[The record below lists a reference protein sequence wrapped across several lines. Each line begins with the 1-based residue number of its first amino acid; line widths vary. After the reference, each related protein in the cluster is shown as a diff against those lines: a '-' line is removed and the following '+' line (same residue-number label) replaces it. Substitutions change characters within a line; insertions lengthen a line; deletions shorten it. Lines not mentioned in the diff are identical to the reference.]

1 MNGWN
6 SFKFELISVRKKWF
20 QLKENLSRNKLKPDI
35 NGTEWLLKQICGVN
49 NIDEYPIITSIV
61 KTAFITLAS
70 SAWPERGGSS
80 IKRTEANKSSTL
92 KSDAHNALIMI
103 SINGP
108 KCGTLEALYLI
119 KQASV
124 SFGEHKKLYKKA
136 PAVKQK
142 EAFTQTLV
150 SRTQTEI
157 LHVEPESQIDRDE
170 RLDAITTSN

>member
-35 NGTEWLLKQICGVN
+35 NGTEWLLKQICGVS

-61 KTAFITLAS
+61 KTAFITLVS

-92 KSDAHNALIMI
+92 KSDFHNALIMI

-108 KCGTLEALYLI
+108 KCGTPEALYLI
-119 KQASV
+119 K
-124 SFGEHKKLYKKA
+124 
-136 PAVKQK
+136 
-142 EAFTQTLV
+142 
-150 SRTQTEI
+150 
-157 LHVEPESQIDRDE
+157 
-170 RLDAITTSN
+170 